1 MHVDRER
8 AEEFECRWMHVDRER
23 AGEFECRWM
32 HVDRE
37 RAGELNVAGCIGI
50 ERGLGS

>member
-23 AGEFECRWM
+23 AE
-32 HVDRE
+32 
-37 RAGELNVAGCIGI
+37 ELNVDGCTWIG
-50 ERGLGS
+50 RGLGG

>member
-1 MHVDRER
+1 M
-8 AEEFECRWMHVDRER
+8 DRER

-37 RAGELNVAGCIGI
+37 RAEELNVDGCTWIR
-50 ERGLGS
+50 RGLGS

>member
-1 MHVDRER
+1 MDRER

-37 RAGELNVAGCIGI
+37 RAGELNVDGCTWIG
-50 ERGLGS
+50 RGLGG